1 MAFKNLPRY
10 LQTRACLILIHRF
23 ISSKAEMC
31 VVLGL
36 NWLKTQKQISYLVL
50 HVVSIDPE
58 KIPTLTDSQQSHIIV
73 PFVLNPILKNALCAY
88 KTMVYFT

>member
-1 MAFKNLPRY
+1 
-10 LQTRACLILIHRF
+10 
-23 ISSKAEMC
+23 MC

-58 KIPTLTDSQQSHIIV
+58 KIPTLTDSQQSHSLYLIQFSKM
-73 PFVLNPILKNALCAY
+73 PCVLIKQWYISHDFLLAIQILQMHFLLKVNRLSILQR
-88 KTMVYFT
+88 FDSF